1 MKLDAVIFDM
11 DGTITDTEKFY
22 NRTWPLAL
30 PPAVILI
37 LPEKMP

>member
-11 DGTITDTEKFY
+11 DGTITDTENFI
-22 NRTWPLAL
+22 TAPGHSLL